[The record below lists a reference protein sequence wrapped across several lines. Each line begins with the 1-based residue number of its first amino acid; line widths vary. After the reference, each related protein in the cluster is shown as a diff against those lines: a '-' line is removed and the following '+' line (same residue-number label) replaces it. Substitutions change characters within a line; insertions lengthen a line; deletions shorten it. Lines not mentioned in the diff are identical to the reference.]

1 MIELLTGENAFEL
14 FRALKKRQRV
24 FDGDAERYD
33 GSKLTGSQMADIVG
47 GQTLFASSRLAII
60 DRLSENGQLW
70 QDLPKWLERTTKDT
84 HIVLVEP
91 KPDKRTT
98 TYKWLKKHAAVE
110 EFPVWT
116 THDANRAEEWLR
128 VEAKAMDVN
137 LTHQIARLLIARVGL
152 DQWQL
157 HHALQ
162 KVALL
167 EEINEAAVTA
177 ITDARPDENVFELFD
192 TALRGDGAR
201 LTAMLRQLEQTEDP
215 YRVFGLLSGQVVQ
228 LAALALGKREGHD
241 VAGDLGASPFML
253 NKLSAHAARLSTT
266 QVRELLRLA
275 AHADARLKSTPAD
288 PWLLIEHMLSSTA
301 RV

>member
-14 FRALKKRQRV
+14 SRASKKRV
-24 FDGDAERYD
+24 HAFDGESEHYD
-33 GSKLTGSQMADIVG
+33 GSELTGSQLADIVG

-60 DRLSENGQLW
+60 NRLSENSQLW
-70 QDLPKWLERTTKDT
+70 QDLPKWLERATDST
-84 HIVLVEP
+84 HLVLAEP
-91 KPDKRTT
+91 KPDKRTA
-98 TYKWLKKHAAVE
+98 TYKWLKKHATVE

-116 THDANRAEEWLR
+116 AHDANRAEEWLR
-128 VEAKAMDVN
+128 VEAKAMGVN
-137 LTHQIARLLIARVGL
+137 LTHQVARLLIARVGL

-157 HHALQ
+157 YHALQ
-162 KVALL
+162 KIALL
-167 EEINEAAVTA
+167 EQIDEDAVTA

-201 LTAMLRQLEQTEDP
+201 LAAMLRQLEQTEDP

-228 LAALALGKREGHD
+228 LAALALGKRNGHD

-253 NKLSAHAARLSTT
+253 NKLSIHAARLSTA
-266 QVRELLRLA
+266 QVRQLLKLA
-275 AHADARLKSTPAD
+275 AHADARLKSTPAE
-288 PWLLIEHMLSSTA
+288 PWLLIEHMLSSIS